1 MHIISRKT
9 LVEFWENHPNAKS
22 PLQGWFTRTKHAHW
36 QHLPDLKEDFPSADL
51 VGRLT
56 VFNIGGGNYRLIARV
71 EYRLQR
77 VYVRHILTH
86 AEYDKGDWK
95 NDDWNA

>member
-9 LVEFWENHPNAKS
+9 LAEFWEKHPNAES
-22 PLQGWFTRTKHAHW
+22 PLKGWFTRTNYAQW
-36 QHLPDLKEDFPSADL
+36 QHLAELKNDFPSADL

-56 VFNIGGGNYRLIARV
+56 VFNIGGGNYRLIVRV
-71 EYRLQR
+71 EYQLQR
-77 VYVRHILTH
+77 VYIRHILTH
-86 AEYDKGDWK
+86 AEYDKGNWK